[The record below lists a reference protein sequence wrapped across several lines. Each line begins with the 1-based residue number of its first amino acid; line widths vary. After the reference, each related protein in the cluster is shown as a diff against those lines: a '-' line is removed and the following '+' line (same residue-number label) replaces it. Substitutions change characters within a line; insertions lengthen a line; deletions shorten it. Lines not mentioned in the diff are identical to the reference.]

1 MCGGAS
7 LAATLPSMVHQLRAP
22 SPKGLLLGMANS
34 AIAFFLFSY
43 QVHYMRQF
51 AAHLRSVTSTAI
63 TVDKQACVAI
73 AFAVALHSSVALV
86 V

>member
-34 AIAFFLFSY
+34 SLAFFLFSY
-43 QVHYMRQF
+43 QVHYMT
-51 AAHLRSVTSTAI
+51 HLRSVTITAI
-63 TVDKQACVAI
+63 TVDKQACLVV
-73 AFAVALHSSVALV
+73 AFAVAWHSSVAFV